1 MAITFTE
8 IEVFAIMNPEKPP
21 KEQFVEVSVSTT
33 AGFYPAE
40 GTDRTP
46 IHQKISVIL
55 QQAKNKL
62 NISDVTNWVLS
73 VTDASGHRELDPQ
86 NTYLDSG
93 LSGTVEIDWGPR
105 EGGGGC

>member
-1 MAITFTE
+1 MS
-8 IEVFAIMNPEKPP
+8 PDKPP

-55 QQAKNKL
+55 EQTKNKL
-62 NISDVTNWVLS
+62 NISDVTNWVAS
-73 VTDASGHRELDPQ
+73 VTDANGHRELDPQ
-86 NTYLDSG
+86 TNYLDSG

-105 EGGGGC
+105 EGGGGS

>member
-1 MAITFTE
+1 MAHE
-8 IEVFAIMNPEKPP
+8 NPPNEH
-21 KEQFVEVSVSTT
+21 FVEVSVATT

-40 GTDRTP
+40 GTDQVP

-55 QQAKNKL
+55 HKAKNEL
-62 NISDVTNWVLS
+62 AISDVTNWVVS
-73 VTDASGHRELDPQ
+73 VNGANGYRELDPEKS
-86 NTYLDSG
+86 YLDSG

>member
-1 MAITFTE
+1 MS
-8 IEVFAIMNPEKPP
+8 PEKQS

-40 GTDRTP
+40 GTDRMP

-62 NISDVTNWVLS
+62 TISDVTNWVVS
-73 VTDASGHRELDPQ
+73 VNDANGYRELDPE
-86 NTYLDSG
+86 NSYLDSG
-93 LSGTVEIDWGPR
+93 LSGVVEIDWGPR
-105 EGGGGC
+105 EGGGGS

>member
-1 MAITFTE
+1 
-8 IEVFAIMNPEKPP
+8 MNLEKPP

-33 AGFYPAE
+33 AGFYPTE

-55 QQAKNKL
+55 QQTKNKL
-62 NISDVTNWVLS
+62 NLNDVSNWVAS
-73 VTDASGHRELDPQ
+73 VTDANGHRELDPQ
-86 NTYLDSG
+86 KSYLDSG